1 MTEKFY
7 QETYRPQ
14 FHFTAKKNW
23 LNDPNGLVY
32 YKGEYHLFFQHNP
45 SGINWGNMTWGHAVS
60 PDMVYWKQLA
70 NAIEPDELG
79 TIFSGSG
86 VVDWNNTAGFQT
98 GDEAVMVNIYTSAG
112 EPFTQSIAY
121 SNDRGRTWTKY
132 ENNPVLGHIVGRNRD
147 PKVSWHAPS
156 EKWVMALYLD
166 ANDYALFSS
175 PNLKQWT
182 RLCDIQLPGATEC
195 PDIFELPVD
204 GDAKNTKWVFWGGNG
219 KHFIGTFDGRSF
231 KPESEALQTEWGAN
245 CYAAQTWSDIP
256 ESDGRRLQIAW
267 MRGGEYPGMPFNQQ
281 MSFPCELTLRT
292 TSVPK
297 ESPRLCRDKL
307 RFHRNPFGKG
317 IRMFRQ
323 PVKEIEN
330 IHQREHS
337 WSNQTLKP
345 NDNLLSSI
353 SGDLFDIR
361 AEIEL
366 GDATEFGFT
375 VRGEKIQYN
384 VSDKQL
390 CCLGKSAPLEPLQNR
405 IKLQILVD
413 RTSLEVFGNDGRV
426 SMTSCF
432 LPDEADTS
440 LRTDTSGL
448 QEIYASGGEVE
459 VVSLSVYEL
468 GSAWRRFEVE

>member
-1 MTEKFY
+1 MAEKFY

-45 SGINWGNMTWGHAVS
+45 SGIDWGNMTWGHAVS
-60 PDMVYWKQLA
+60 PDMVHWKQLA

-86 VVDWNNTAGFQT
+86 VVDWDNTAGFQT

-121 SNDRGRTWTKY
+121 SNDCGRTWMKY

-147 PKVSWHAPS
+147 PKVIWHTPT
-156 EKWVMALYLD
+156 EKWVMSLYLD
-166 ANDYALFSS
+166 ASDYALFSS
-175 PNLKQWT
+175 PDLKQWT

-204 GDAKNTKWVFWGGNG
+204 GDAENTKWVFWGGNG
-219 KHFIGTFDGRSF
+219 NYFIGTFDGRSF
-231 KPESEALQTEWGAN
+231 KPESEMLKTEWGAN

-267 MRGGEYPGMPFNQQ
+267 MSGGKYPDMPFNQQ
-281 MSFPCELTLRT
+281 MSFPCELTLQT
-292 TSVPK
+292 TP
-297 ESPRLCRDKL
+297 E
-307 RFHRNPFGKG
+307 G
-317 IRMFRQ
+317 IRLFRQ

-330 IHQREHS
+330 IHQRERS
-337 WSNQTLKP
+337 WYNYALKP
-345 NDNLLSSI
+345 SDNLLSDI
-353 SGDLFDIR
+353 SGDLFDIHV
-361 AEIEL
+361 EIEL
-366 GDATEFGFT
+366 NNVTEFGFI

-384 VSDKQL
+384 VFDKQL

-405 IKLQILVD
+405 IKLQVLVD

-426 SMTSCF
+426 SMSSCF

-440 LRTDTSGL
+440 LG
-448 QEIYASGGEVE
+448 IYTSGGEVV

-468 GSAWRRFEVE
+468 GSAWKG